1 MKKKSRL
8 RKANRKK
15 AGSAPGTVL
24 YTGDQSVDEVF
35 VHHLQYNSGML
46 NEQDF
51 NSKGVTFLAPSDDNI
66 VDWYDTR
73 GMQDAALI
81 NKIADTYKVHPLV
94 RENAVDVN
102 QRPTYEEYD
111 RGNFIIA
118 KSLNFND
125 EKLELE
131 KEHIAIYFRK
141 GLLLTFQE
149 TESDVFE
156 SVRRRLQ
163 LSTGRIRERGSDYL
177 AYALLDVLAD
187 NYYHVLDA
195 IEVHLEELEEGI
207 TIDAE
212 SHHRNTIHH
221 LKKEVLQL
229 RKSVVP
235 LREAA
240 NAFSKTDNILVEDS
254 TQLFVRNLYDQ
265 TVHIVESIESYRD
278 MLNSLQDLFLS
289 EVSFKMN
296 KVMQLLTLISVIFIP
311 LTFLAGIYGMN
322 FEYIPE
328 LKAHNG
334 YFILL
339 GVMAVTA
346 MILLWLFKRKKWL

>member
-1 MKKKSRL
+1 MRAPIRKKSGL
-8 RKANRKK
+8 
-15 AGSAPGTVL
+15 APGTVI
-24 YTGDQSVDEVF
+24 YTGDQSINEVF
-35 VHHLQYNSGML
+35 VHHLQYDSKTL
-46 NEQDF
+46 KEHHF
-51 NSKGVTFLAPSDDNI
+51 NSKDKTIFSPSQDNI

-73 GMQDAALI
+73 GMHDTALI
-81 NKIADTYKVHPLV
+81 EKIATTYDVHPLV

-111 RGNFIIA
+111 KGNFIIA
-118 KSLNFND
+118 KSLNFNN
-125 EKLELE
+125 ETLQLE

-149 TESDVFE
+149 SESDVFE
-156 SVRRRLQ
+156 PVRKRLQ
-163 LSTGRIRERGSDYL
+163 LSTGRIRHRGSDYL

-187 NYYHVLDA
+187 NYYQVLDA
-195 IEVHLEELEEGI
+195 IEVHLEALEEQI
-207 TIDAE
+207 TAAAE
-212 SHHRNTIHH
+212 SEQRSQIHH

-240 NAFSKTDNILVEDS
+240 NSFSKTDNHLVEAS

-278 MLNSLQDLFLS
+278 MLNSLQDLFIS

-322 FEYIPE
+322 FENIPE

-339 GVMAVTA
+339 GIMGVTA
-346 MILLWLFKRKKWL
+346 VILLWLFKRKKWL

>member
-1 MKKKSRL
+1 MRSPK
-8 RKANRKK
+8 RKQS
-15 AGSAPGTVL
+15 GSTPGTVV
-24 YTGDQSVDEVF
+24 YTGDQSVNEVF
-35 VHHLQYNSGML
+35 VHHLQYDGTHL
-46 NEQDF
+46 KEQHF
-51 NSKGVTFLAPSDDNI
+51 SSKDKTVFSPSSDTL

-73 GMQDAALI
+73 GMHDTKLI
-81 NKIADTYKVHPLV
+81 EKISDTYDVHPLV

-102 QRPTYEEYD
+102 QRPTYEEFD
-111 RGNFIIA
+111 KGNFIIA
-118 KSLNFND
+118 KSLLFNSNSLQ
-125 EKLELE
+125 LER
-131 KEHIAIYFRK
+131 EHVAIYFRK

-149 TESDVFE
+149 TESDLFE
-156 SVRRRLQ
+156 AVRKRLQ
-163 LSTGRIRERGSDYL
+163 TAAGRIRHRGSDYL

-195 IEVHLEELEEGI
+195 IEVQLEALEDRI
-207 TIDAE
+207 TTAAE
-212 SHHRNTIHH
+212 SQHRSQIHH

-235 LREAA
+235 LREAT
-240 NAFSKTDNILVEDS
+240 NAFSKTDSLLVTDS

-278 MLNSLQDLFLS
+278 MLNSLQDLFIS

-296 KVMQLLTLISVIFIP
+296 KVIQLLTLISVIFIP

-322 FEYIPE
+322 FENIPE

-346 MILLWLFKRKKWL
+346 VVLLLVFKRKKWL

>member
-1 MKKKSRL
+1 MRIPIRKKS
-8 RKANRKK
+8 
-15 AGSAPGTVL
+15 GSAPGTVV
-24 YTGDQSVDEVF
+24 YTGDQSVNEVF
-35 VHHLQYNSGML
+35 VHHLQYDSTTL
-46 NEQDF
+46 NEQHF
-51 NSKGVTFLAPSDDNI
+51 NSKGETIFSPSKENI

-73 GMQDAALI
+73 GMHDTELI
-81 NKIADTYKVHPLV
+81 EKIATTYDVHPLV

-111 RGNFIIA
+111 KGNFIIA
-118 KSLNFND
+118 KSLSFNN
-125 EKLELE
+125 EKLQLE

-156 SVRRRLQ
+156 PVRRRLQ
-163 LSTGRIRERGSDYL
+163 LSTGRIRHRGSDYL

-195 IEVHLEELEEGI
+195 IEVHLEDLEEQI
-207 TIDAE
+207 TSTADSE
-212 SHHRNTIHH
+212 HRSKIHH
-221 LKKEVLQL
+221 LKKEVLHL

-240 NAFSKTDNILVEDS
+240 NTFSKTDSPLVEES

-278 MLNSLQDLFLS
+278 MLNSLQDLFIS

-322 FEYIPE
+322 FENIPE

-339 GVMAVTA
+339 GIMGGTA